1 MENCVFCKVVVG
13 ELPSYKIYEDDNFL
27 GILDIHPVS
36 KGHSLVIPKKH
47 FTWVHD
53 VEPFGDYWITSRKV
67 ARATQKGLNTKWV
80 QYFTHGLIPHAHI
93 HILPRYDELG
103 AGPAVQPEEP
113 KLKFSK
119 EEFEQIAEKIKKEL
133 S

>member
-1 MENCVFCKVVVG
+1 MENCVFCKVVAR

-53 VEPFGDYWITSRKV
+53 VEPFGDYWIASRKI

-103 AGPAVQPEEP
+103 VGPAVQPEEP
-113 KLKFSK
+113 KLKLSK
-119 EEFEQIAEKIKKEL
+119 EEFEQIASKIRKAL
-133 S
+133 